1 MAGKTVRDDWRI
13 ALDEA
18 ARRLEEN
25 RNPESKAY
33 EVVMRHGSMHVGL
46 YAPRGSDPQQ
56 PHTQD
61 EVYVVMRGQGQF
73 LCGDAQQAF
82 APGDVLF
89 VPAGLEHRFVDFTG
103 DLTVWVVFY
112 GPEGGENEG
121 VN

>member
-1 MAGKTVRDDWRI
+1 MAGKIVRGDWRI

-61 EVYVVMRGQGQF
+61 EVYVVMRGQG
-73 LCGDAQQAF
+73 LCAEMRNRHSR
-82 APGDVLF
+82 
-89 VPAGLEHRFVDFTG
+89 PATCYLYRPVSNTA
-103 DLTVWVVFY
+103 LSISQVI
-112 GPEGGENEG
+112 
-121 VN
+121 

>member
-82 APGDVLF
+82 GPGDVLS

-103 DLTVWVVFY
+103 DLTVWVALY
-112 GPEGGENEG
+112 GPEGGENE
-121 VN
+121 

>member
-56 PHTQD
+56 SRTPK
-61 EVYVVMRGQGQF
+61 MKSMS
-73 LCGDAQQAF
+73 
-82 APGDVLF
+82 
-89 VPAGLEHRFVDFTG
+89 
-103 DLTVWVVFY
+103 
-112 GPEGGENEG
+112 
-121 VN
+121 

>member
-1 MAGKTVRDDWRI
+1 MINGRQNRTRRLGI
-13 ALDEA
+13 ALDKA

-112 GPEGGENEG
+112 GLEGGENE
-121 VN
+121 